1 MALASN
7 PAASTDG
14 STIQIEAFL
23 LDVYEQA
30 AETTRPSGRGRFI
43 SLGSFLGFAG
53 LMTAALAVLF
63 ALADGS
69 SGSSIA
75 GAALV
80 LGVVGIAVSVAF
92 YAVEARRWEAVGRVP
107 EMVDINGAASSFY
120 LAAVGFFGFTI
131 AISGALLLLR

>member
-14 STIQIEAFL
+14 STSQIEAYL
-23 LDVYEQA
+23 LDVYQQA
-30 AETTRPSGRGRFI
+30 AETARPSGRRRFI

-53 LMTAALAVLF
+53 LMTAALAILF
-63 ALADGS
+63 AVADGS

-75 GAALV
+75 GAALL
-80 LGVVGIAVSVAF
+80 LGIIGIAVSVTF
-92 YAVEARRWEAVGRVP
+92 YAVEARRWESVGRLP
-107 EMVDINGAASSFY
+107 TMIDSSDAASSFY
-120 LAAVGFFGFTI
+120 LAAVGFFGFTV